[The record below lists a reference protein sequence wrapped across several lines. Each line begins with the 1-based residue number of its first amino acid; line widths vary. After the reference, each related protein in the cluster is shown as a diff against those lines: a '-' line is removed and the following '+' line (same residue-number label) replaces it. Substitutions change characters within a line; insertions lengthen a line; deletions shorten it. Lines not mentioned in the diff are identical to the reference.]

1 MVMTDEEQTKL
12 VAALQ
17 NPEHDRFPLRTARDA
32 AVEIERMAE
41 ELQFQ
46 YACDKAQQEKIQN
59 LSVEVEQ
66 LAARLAALERM

>member
-32 AVEIERMAE
+32 AKEIERLA
-41 ELQFQ
+41 
-46 YACDKAQQEKIQN
+46 KRVEK
-59 LSVEVEQ
+59 LE
-66 LAARLAALERM
+66 ARLEAMERRFL

>member
-1 MVMTDEEQTKL
+1 MVMTDEEQKILCKNLRDRTN
-12 VAALQ
+12 VAYQ
-17 NPEHDRFPLRTARDA
+17 DCEA
-32 AVEIERMAE
+32 AANEIERLAE

-66 LAARLAALERM
+66 LAAHLAALERM

>member
-32 AVEIERMAE
+32 AVEIERMA
-41 ELQFQ
+41 
-46 YACDKAQQEKIQN
+46 KRVEK
-59 LSVEVEQ
+59 LE
-66 LAARLAALERM
+66 ARLEAMERRFL